1 MKITWPF
8 EFNGTV
14 KATIQIAGSTTKK
27 TTDAVASTI
36 NTDYLIVMDG

>member
-14 KATIQIAGSTTKK
+14 TATIKLPGATTNK
-27 TTDAVASTI
+27 TTGEVASTV